1 VTNTVEKSHQLVD
14 VTMELVREYG
24 FTHLVSVANYETEAL
39 RKEFEKDP
47 DLNYLLACRE
57 GEAVAIASGLIAS
70 GHRTIL
76 CMENLGLFESLDTF
90 RGIPCDMKIP
100 LPVFVGYAG
109 RGATLEGAFEAVG
122 GMAGHVKLAG
132 DWTEPILDATS
143 IKHGLLLQDDSEE
156 ATRKTLT
163 AAFDA
168 QEPFVVLV
176 DNLDRVTS

>member
-1 VTNTVEKSHQLVD
+1 MTNTAEKSFQLVD
-14 VTMELVREYG
+14 VTMELVKQYG

-39 RKEFEKDP
+39 RKEFEDDP
-47 DLNYLLACRE
+47 DLTFLLACRE
-57 GEAVAIASGLIAS
+57 GEAVAIASGLITA
-70 GHRTIL
+70 GRRTIL

-109 RGATLEGAFEAVG
+109 RGATVEGAFEAVG
-122 GMAGHVKLAG
+122 GMAGHVVLAG
-132 DWTEPILDATS
+132 SWTEPILDATG

-156 ATRKTLT
+156 AARATVTR
-163 AAFDA
+163 AFEA

>member
-1 VTNTVEKSHQLVD
+1 VTNTVEKSFQLVD
-14 VTMELVREYG
+14 VTMELVKQYG

-39 RKEFEKDP
+39 RKEFEADP
-47 DLNYLLACRE
+47 DLNFLMACRE
-57 GEAVAIASGLIAS
+57 GEAVAIASGLITA

-109 RGATLEGAFEAVG
+109 RGATVDAAFEAVG
-122 GMAGHVKLAG
+122 GMAGHVVLAG
-132 DWTEPILDATS
+132 TWTEPILNATG
-143 IKHGLLLQDDSEE
+143 IKHHLLLQDDSEE
-156 ATRKTLT
+156 AARATVTQ
-163 AAFDA
+163 AFEA

>member
-1 VTNTVEKSHQLVD
+1 
-14 VTMELVREYG
+14 MELVKQYG

-39 RKEFEKDP
+39 RKEFEADP
-47 DLNYLLACRE
+47 DLNFLMACRE
-57 GEAVAIASGLIAS
+57 GEAVAIASGLVTA

-109 RGATLEGAFEAVG
+109 RGATVDAAFEAVG
-122 GMAGHVKLAG
+122 GMAGHVVLAG
-132 DWTEPILDATS
+132 TWTEPILNATG
-143 IKHGLLLQDDSEE
+143 IKHHLLLQDDSEE
-156 ATRKTLT
+156 AARATVTQ
-163 AAFDA
+163 AFEA

>member
-1 VTNTVEKSHQLVD
+1 
-14 VTMELVREYG
+14 MELAKDYK

-39 RKEFEKDP
+39 RAAFDDDP
-47 DLNYLLACRE
+47 DMTVILACRE
-57 GEAVAIASGLIAS
+57 GEAVALASGLVTS

-90 RGIPCDMKIP
+90 RGLPCDMHIP

-132 DWTEPILDATS
+132 DWTEPILDATN
-143 IKHGLLLQDDSEE
+143 IKHALLLQDDSEE
-156 ATRKTLT
+156 AARATVTQ
-163 AAFDA
+163 AFDA
-168 QEPFVVLV
+168 QEPFVILV
-176 DNLDRVTS
+176 DNLDRTHS